1 MNSIIPAT
9 TYSPVYSPSKTLK
22 RTRSR
27 DSDDQRKFDV
37 SRLPPLPQI
46 KSDLVLQVFTHKSL
60 RRPNAPPADYGDNER
75 LADLGKMAFEV
86 AITYALFRKRPLLQ
100 VSDIT
105 KHRGTLLSSTMV
117 DDWVTYYK
125 LRSKLRCHPDIF
137 SSLKSPQETN
147 SLFHAYVGGLYVT
160 SGPQAVN
167 DWIIGLID
175 QELEPLFDEPASD
188 VDARPTVEVPPQKR
202 VKSETMS
209 PGPQLNQPPIFFAS
223 QPPPSPPVRQ
233 APAQMPI
240 PAAIPPNPLSP
251 AQPNLPFLPLFNQ
264 VAMQR
269 RVTVEYL
276 AEFSGQ
282 AHAGRWVV
290 KCIVNGICKGEGTGG
305 TKQAAKEEAAR
316 KAYYSMGWT

>member
-1 MNSIIPAT
+1 MNSTRSAT
-9 TYSPVYSPSKTLK
+9 YPSVYPPSTTLK

-27 DSDDQRKFDV
+27 DDQRKFDV

-100 VSDIT
+100 ASDIT
-105 KHRGTLLSSTMV
+105 ARTLLFSTMV
-117 DDWVTYYK
+117 ADWVTYYK
-125 LRSKLRCHPDIF
+125 LRSKLCCHPDVF
-137 SSLKSPQETN
+137 SSLNSPRETN
-147 SLFHAYVGGLYVT
+147 TLFHAYVGGLYVT

-167 DWIIGLID
+167 DWISGLVD
-175 QELEPLFDEPASD
+175 QELESMFDEPPSD
-188 VDARPTVEVPPQKR
+188 VDAHPTVEVPPPQKR
-202 VKSETMS
+202 AKSEAMS
-209 PGPQLNQPPIFFAS
+209 PGPLLNQPPIFFAS
-223 QPPPSPPVRQ
+223 QPPPSPSPPVRR
-233 APAQMPI
+233 APAPMPT
-240 PAAIPPNPLSP
+240 PAVIPPNPLAP

-264 VAMQR
+264 AAMQR

-290 KCIVNGICKGEGTGG
+290 RCIVNGICKGEGTGG
-305 TKQAAKEEAAR
+305 TKQTAKEEAAR